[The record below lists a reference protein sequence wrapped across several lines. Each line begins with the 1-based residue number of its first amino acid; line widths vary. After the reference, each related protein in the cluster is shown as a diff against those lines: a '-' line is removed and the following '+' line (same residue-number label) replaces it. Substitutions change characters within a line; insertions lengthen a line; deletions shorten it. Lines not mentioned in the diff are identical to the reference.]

1 MAGITD
7 LPTRRIMEKFDIG
20 LSFSEMIN
28 AKNLDNASG
37 DTVKKLQDH
46 RLKLNSVFAVQLA
59 GNNCEE
65 LKLACRIACD
75 QGADLID
82 FNLGCP
88 VKRVVNGYGGSSLL
102 KDIELVKRLISTIVE
117 SVKVPVTIKCR
128 LGWDK
133 NSLTAP
139 EIVMNAERLGVS
151 LVSIHARTRDQF
163 FKGVANWNFVKRIK
177 EKVNI
182 PLIINGDILCEK
194 SAIRALKD
202 SDCDGIMIGRG
213 LMGNPWL
220 IKKLS
225 KKVFNI
231 EAERND
237 TASKISILEEH
248 VEGIYSFYG
257 TRLGNLKARK
267 HIKWYLK
274 NFDIPQSFQKELL
287 NCTEKSKL
295 FSLLR
300 VLEIYE
306 N

>member
-1 MAGITD
+1 
-7 LPTRRIMEKFDIG
+7 IMDKFGIG

-28 AKNLDNASG
+28 AKNLNNSSG
-37 DTVKKLQDH
+37 DAVKKLQDH

-139 EIVMNAERLGVS
+139 EIVMSAERLGVS

-231 EAERND
+231 EAEKND

-267 HIKWYLK
+267 HIKWYL
-274 NFDIPQSFQKELL
+274 
-287 NCTEKSKL
+287 
-295 FSLLR
+295 
-300 VLEIYE
+300 
-306 N
+306 

>member
-7 LPTRRIMEKFDIG
+7 LPTRRLMEKFGVG
-20 LSFSEMIN
+20 LSFSEMIT
-28 AKNLDNASG
+28 AKHLGNASS
-37 DTVKKLQDH
+37 DVVKKLQDH

-65 LKLACRIACD
+65 LKLASRIACD

-88 VKRVVNGYGGSSLL
+88 VKKVVNGYGGSSLL
-102 KDIELVKRLISTIVE
+102 KDIELVKRLISAILE

-139 EIVMNAERLGVS
+139 EIVMSAERLGVS

-163 FKGVANWNFVKRIK
+163 FKGVANWGFVKRIK
-177 EKVNI
+177 EKVKI
-182 PLIINGDILCEK
+182 PLIINGDISSEK

-220 IKKLS
+220 IQKLF
-225 KKVFNI
+225 KKVFNV
-231 EAERND
+231 ESERND
-237 TASKISILEEH
+237 SASKISILEEH

-257 TRLGNLKARK
+257 IRLGNLKARK

-274 NFDIPQSFQKELL
+274 NFEAPDLLKKEIL
-287 NCTEKSKL
+287 NCTEKNKL
-295 FSLLR
+295 FSLFR
-300 VLEIYE
+300 VLEIYG